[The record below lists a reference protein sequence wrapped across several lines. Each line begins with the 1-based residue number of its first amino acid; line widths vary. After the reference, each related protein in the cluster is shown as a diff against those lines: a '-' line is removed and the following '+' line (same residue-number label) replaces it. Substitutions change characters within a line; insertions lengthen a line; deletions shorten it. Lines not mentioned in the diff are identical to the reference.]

1 MTTVYIYEFILN
13 RRTYLVTLTRMIYLK
28 RFNLHTNTGWG
39 AAQYLSATNTADP
52 QKRGCYVPEKPH
64 TEEAE
69 PLSGKEEE
77 ISSGLHNEARASQT
91 KIRLSKSSLSLV
103 HIPHFT
109 TTLISA
115 ATRPPSAPGSP
126 PARQMGSRR
135 RGGDGRVG
143 AVETGRRV
151 REARRSRLTRY
162 AFPG

>member
-91 KIRLSKSSLSLV
+91 KIRLSKSIYTS
-103 HIPHFT
+103 H
-109 TTLISA
+109 TLPRHS
-115 ATRPPSAPGSP
+115 SAPRRDRPRRPALP
-126 PARQMGSRR
+126 PRARWVPGGGGRWEGWGR
-135 RGGDGRVG
+135 GDGSSG
-143 AVETGRRV
+143 A
-151 REARRSRLTRY
+151 RSASVTSY
-162 AFPG
+162 